1 MWFIM
6 ELVNAELAP
15 WKIVSIV
22 RLRSESQS
30 ADSSTIKPV
39 QKSDRVA

>member
-6 ELVNAELAP
+6 GLVNAELAP
-15 WKIVSIV
+15 WKIVRIV